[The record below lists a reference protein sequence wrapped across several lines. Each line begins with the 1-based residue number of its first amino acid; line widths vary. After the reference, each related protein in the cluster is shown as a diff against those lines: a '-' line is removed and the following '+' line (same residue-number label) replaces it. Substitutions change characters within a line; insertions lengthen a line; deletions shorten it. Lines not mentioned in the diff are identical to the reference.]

1 MFRYIMK
8 VNSEN
13 IEDMIFL
20 RLFSENL
27 GGVLYLSSELC
38 QPMVYAGGHESVGG
52 GSGRIMWTCG
62 SCGDVGIYGLK
73 IINQK
78 Q

>member
-20 RLFSENL
+20 KSFYKNL
-27 GGVLYLSSELC
+27 GVLYLSSELC
-38 QPMVYAGGHESVGG
+38 QPMAYAGGHESVSG
-52 GSGRIMWTCG
+52 GSGRIM
-62 SCGDVGIYGLK
+62 
-73 IINQK
+73 
-78 Q
+78 